1 MMSTE
6 PKDEVKE
13 VKSQPAQSHTKVFL
27 AFKQEIHLLENP
39 EEKLKQVVDFM
50 KNSLAQDGV
59 PRFKDF
65 WDAKNLCL
73 PLFKEKISQASKE
86 LYWSKYTELATEA
99 KRLKEI
105 LEEQSHFALEQI
117 ELALKGLSQEVSKI
131 GEVSCKEEDFVKSEL
146 SSDIDLSYYAKAS
159 YEAKI
164 LLNLTFK
171 LKSLREETI
180 ATEIR
185 VRHKNR
191 ILTEISKLADEF
203 IPRKKELIKGLSE
216 RFQVDVE
223 SFLESLKHDLSSSN
237 EKKVSLQLLREKIK
251 SFQDIAKQLPL
262 NSHVFSKTRLALS
275 CAWDLV
281 KEKDKERKKEYAEK
295 KEHFEALFKKI
306 EESFKELKESS
317 DLCEK
322 SILALKQNL
331 LTQSLDQDLSFHE
344 KKELKAHI
352 HTLSE
357 EMLKPFS
364 DKKAQLQMK
373 AEQEKLI
380 KAKELIDFKD
390 QIKALLFDVNAAD
403 EADLEKM
410 YQGMDEKIKMFSLS
424 SKDKIDLGHLKRDLY
439 ESLLLKKENQIE
451 EEEGLLESLLLKWNE
466 VKEQTKA
473 RLELLRKEVSLSGF
487 DFEKAMLFNE
497 SAVLEKN
504 RLDRAL
510 QKVEELHDRL

>member
-6 PKDEVKE
+6 PKNEVKE
-13 VKSQPAQSHTKVFL
+13 VKSLPAQSHTKVFL

-50 KNSLAQDGV
+50 KNSLAQEGV

-131 GEVSCKEEDFVKSEL
+131 GEISSREEDFVKSEL
-146 SSDIDLSYYAKAS
+146 SSDIDVSYYAKAS
-159 YEAKI
+159 YEAKV

-191 ILTEISKLADEF
+191 ILTEISKLADDF
-203 IPRKKELIKGLSE
+203 IPRKKELIKVLSE
-216 RFQVDVE
+216 RFQIDVE
-223 SFLESLKHDLSSSN
+223 RFLASLQNELTSSN
-237 EKKVSLQLLREKIK
+237 EKKVSLQQLREKIK
-251 SFQDIAKQLPL
+251 AFQDVAKQLPL

-281 KEKDKERKKEYAEK
+281 KEKDRERKKEFAEK
-295 KEHFEALFKKI
+295 KEHFEAFKKKI
-306 EESFKELKESS
+306 EEQFKMLKESS
-317 DLCEK
+317 DLCEN
-322 SILALKQNL
+322 SILALKEKL
-331 LTQSLDQDLSFHE
+331 LSQSLEGQLSFHD
-344 KKELKAHI
+344 KKEIKAHI
-352 HTLSE
+352 YGLSDE
-357 EMLKPFS
+357 LLKPFS
-364 DKKAQLQMK
+364 DKKAQMQIK
-373 AEQEKLI
+373 ADQEKII
-380 KAKELIDFKD
+380 KDKELIDFKN
-390 QIKALLFDVNAAD
+390 QIKALLSHVNGAD

-410 YQGMDEKIKMFSLS
+410 YVGMDEKIKLFSLS

-451 EEEGLLESLLLKWNE
+451 EDEELLESLLMKWSE
-466 VKEQTKA
+466 IKEQTKA
-473 RLELLRKEVSLSGF
+473 RLELMRKEVSLSGF

-510 QKVEELHDRL
+510 QKVDELENRL